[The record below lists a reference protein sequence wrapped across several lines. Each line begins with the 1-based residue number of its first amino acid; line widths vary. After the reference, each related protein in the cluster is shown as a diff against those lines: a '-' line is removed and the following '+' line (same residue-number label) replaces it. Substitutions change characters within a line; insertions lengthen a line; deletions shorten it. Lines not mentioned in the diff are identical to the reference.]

1 MYSVCVYVCMYV
13 CVCVVFI
20 VYMMIIIYT
29 SIVTTISI
37 IDIARTPP
45 NTYNTTNT
53 TTNTTI
59 KVIATGE
66 LPGPKV
72 EEALR
77 AVAYQVALGT
87 LPADLTS
94 AELVAQVLGQ
104 GDLAHWAHTQPK
116 HTLIS

>member
-1 MYSVCVYVCMYV
+1 MCVCSVYSVYDDCYS
-13 CVCVVFI
+13 
-20 VYMMIIIYT
+20 IYAT
-29 SIVTTISI
+29 TNSAIVTTISI
-37 IDIARTPP
+37 INIARTPP
-45 NTYNTTNT
+45 NTSNTTITT

-87 LPADLTS
+87 LTADLTS
-94 AELVAQVLGQ
+94 TELVAQVLGQ

>member
-1 MYSVCVYVCMYV
+1 MCVCMHVCVYVVY
-13 CVCVVFI
+13 I
-20 VYMMIIIYT
+20 VYMMIIIYAT
-29 SIVTTISI
+29 TNIAIVTTFSI
-37 IDIARTPP
+37 INIARTPP
-45 NTYNTTNT
+45 NTSNTTIT